1 MFSFRKP
8 TCPNVYDWE
17 SLQKIP
23 YPQECGRLIC
33 LKCIPPP
40 NGIEKLK
47 SVLAEA
53 KLASVI
59 LQRCFPKAD
68 QMLEILQ
75 AILKN
80 KNLKKI
86 ALDLRLNEYND
97 ECVNI
102 VAHLIKREVVRSFE
116 CPDNM
121 DAVNTETLLLE
132 AITTIDKFQ
141 MSVLNL
147 NGALLNEHSLKYIE
161 EILLKRIISDK
172 LIMTNCKRTC
182 DAFLTSENYEL
193 LKKAAENGQRWYRPN
208 LKIEW
213 FPYVGQIC
221 EIEYRG
227 FDLLFN
233 STREYF
239 FNRETGKKDSVVR
252 QVLKWKNEMP
262 WQVRKLGSKHR
273 RTSIQ
278 DENNETVGKRQK
290 TAIESSVDEIT
301 DRFNLE
307 VDVGRNLATNKIDGA
322 TGNVARYFDSN
333 LSSSPID
340 CPSSSQ
346 VGIKATNEYTRPYSS
361 YPIDCPTSSQVGI
374 KATNEYTRPY
384 SSSLIDCPTSSQ
396 IGIKASNEHT
406 RSERKN
412 RNIVKKKKHGK
423 ISQSKVSG
431 QI

>member
-80 KNLKKI
+80 KNL
-86 ALDLRLNEYND
+86 
-97 ECVNI
+97 
-102 VAHLIKREVVRSFE
+102 
-116 CPDNM
+116 
-121 DAVNTETLLLE
+121 
-132 AITTIDKFQ
+132 KFQ